1 MNIVYGAGGIPM
13 VKQPEEKKVE
23 PVMETAKTEIKKQDV
38 LQEILVENPNE
49 EEDEDD
55 GFDEAH
61 GDDGC

>member
-49 EEDEDD
+49 EEDEDA
-55 GFDEAH
+55 GFDEEH